1 LEGLFNDQ
9 WLLINFYYIGVIKIS
24 GGLTKNDSKIW
35 GLFNDQWSLINFY
48 YIGVIKFEDSL
59 MINGYWSIFTIRRNT
74 IWGQTG
80 GTDSFIMINGY

>member
-35 GLFNDQWSLINFY
+35 GLFNDQWLLINFY
-48 YIGVIKFEDSL
+48 Y
-59 MINGYWSIFTIRRNT
+59 RA
-74 IWGQTG
+74 
-80 GTDSFIMINGY
+80 